1 MACVTYPGYDTN
13 RLANTVDSNYY
24 NLLYQ
29 DLSNPFYNNATQ
41 QTTAPGSTFK
51 MVTATAG
58 LTEGII
64 SPGTTILDKGQFEE
78 VANGPKC
85 WIYPSSHGSINVS
98 EALGDS
104 CNYFFYKVGY
114 DLSMVMG
121 LIMKTMEWN

>member
-1 MACVTYPGYDTN
+1 MLLYPGYDTN

-85 WIYPSSHGSINVS
+85 WIYQAVTVPSVQRH
-98 EALGDS
+98 
-104 CNYFFYKVGY
+104 
-114 DLSMVMG
+114 
-121 LIMKTMEWN
+121 